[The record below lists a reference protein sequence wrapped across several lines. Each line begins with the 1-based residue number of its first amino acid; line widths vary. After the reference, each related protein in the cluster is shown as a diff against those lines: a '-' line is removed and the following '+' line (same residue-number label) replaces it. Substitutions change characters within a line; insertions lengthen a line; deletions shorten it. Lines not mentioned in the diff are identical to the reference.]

1 MADWLNLIFKEFDL
15 FFGGIWNNFAINA
28 GNIFTPF
35 FRLITFLGEK
45 GIIFFSIAVVLML
58 FKPTRKTGVCIFG
71 AVALGAIITN
81 LVLKDLVARPRPFN
95 NAPYNGWW
103 ITAGRSVEDGFSFPS
118 GHITA
123 CAAASLAVVLS
134 RGKKWLA
141 PAIIV
146 TAIMCVSRVYL
157 VAHYSSDALVACIV
171 GGASA
176 VGAFFITK
184 ALFALFE
191 KHQNKK
197 FFDFVLNFDI
207 RNLFKKKD
215 EEQERNV

>member
-1 MADWLNLIFKEFDL
+1 MAEWLNLFFNDFDL
-15 FFGGIWNNFAINA
+15 FFGGIWHNLALN
-28 GNIFTPF
+28 GGGIFTPF
-35 FRLITFLGEK
+35 FKLITLLGEK
-45 GIIFFSIAVVLML
+45 GIIFFATAVVLML

-81 LVLKDLVARPRPFN
+81 IILKDLVARPRPFN
-95 NAPYNGWW
+95 NAIYNGWW
-103 ITAGRSVEDGFSFPS
+103 VTAGQSVEDGFSFPS

-123 CAAASLAVVLS
+123 CASASLAVVLS

-146 TAIMCVSRVYL
+146 TALMCVSRVYL
-157 VAHYSSDALVACIV
+157 VAHYSSDALFACLV

-184 ALFALFE
+184 ALFGLFE
-191 KHQNKK
+191 KHEDKK
-197 FFDFVLNFDI
+197 FFNFILNFDI
-207 RNLFKKKD
+207 RNLFKK
-215 EEQERNV
+215 EEKSDV